1 MTMSKLAILI
11 ITLAA
16 AARSC
21 DKADFEKPQP
31 DGVKNLTAMPVELK
45 GKYFGAEDSAQ
56 MVVDDRSIL
65 VHRSD
70 RHSMHVSQVDSVD
83 RPKLRKDTSFYDKG
97 VFLRLRL
104 TGDSVRVIASY
115 DDTLLFLPG
124 GDCLRKYG
132 KDYLLSKRI
141 GDRKWDVKLASI
153 KGNKIL
159 VKSTQTKEDIK
170 ALQTLLGTSDSTLI
184 FNPNRAQFDKF
195 VKGGGFRLV
204 ETFHKAR

>member
-1 MTMSKLAILI
+1 MSKLAILI
-11 ITLAA
+11 LTIAA
-16 AARSC
+16 ATRSC

-31 DGVKNLTAMPVELK
+31 DGVKNLTAMPAELK
-45 GKYFGAEDSAQ
+45 GKYLGMEDSAL

-65 VHRSD
+65 VHRTD
-70 RHSMHVSQVDSVD
+70 RHSMHISQVDSVD
-83 RPKLRKDTSFYDKG
+83 RPKLRKDTSFYDKN
-97 VFLRLRL
+97 VFLHLRL

-132 KDYLLSKRI
+132 KDYLFNKRLA
-141 GDRKWDVKLASI
+141 DKKWDVKLVSL

-159 VKSTQTKEDIK
+159 LRSTQTKEDIT
-170 ALQTLLGTSDSTLI
+170 ALRALLATSDSTLI

-204 ETFHKAR
+204 ETFRKTK